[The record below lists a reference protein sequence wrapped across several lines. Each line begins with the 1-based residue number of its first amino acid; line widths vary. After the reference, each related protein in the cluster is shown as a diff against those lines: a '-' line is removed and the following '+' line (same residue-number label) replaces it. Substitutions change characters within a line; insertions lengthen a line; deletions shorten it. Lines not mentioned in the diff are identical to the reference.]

1 MDFYRLVLPQHLNHH
16 GSLFGGH
23 MLQWIDEFAY
33 IAANLEFPGRQFVTV
48 ALDHV
53 EFRHRIYNGQILKF
67 DIRRDRL
74 GTTSVRYNVK
84 VYGERLGGDREKV
97 LFETHIVFVNV
108 DNDGNKSAIW
118 REQMSLRKKPT

>member
-1 MDFYRLVLPQHLNHH
+1 MDFYKLVLPQYLNHH

-33 IAANLEFPGRQFVTV
+33 IAANLEFPDRQFVTV

-67 DIRRDRL
+67 DIQRDRL
-74 GTTSVRYNVK
+74 GTTSIRYNVK
-84 VYGERLGGDREKV
+84 VYGERLDGDRERV
-97 LFETHIVFVNV
+97 LFETRIVFVNV
-108 DNDGNKSAIW
+108 DDDGNKAPI
-118 REQMSLRKKPT
+118 